1 MPSAGELL
9 RDERLKR
16 NKSLGDIAAQTRI
29 SSRYLQA
36 IETDRLEELPGDFFY
51 RSFLRQYAT
60 ALELD
65 DRTTS
70 QILSSVA
77 PAPETNPI
85 PAMSEAWEQAHT
97 NDLSRFRAP
106 TGLAV
111 TLFIAVLV
119 GCSGLYAWWQKTQ
132 SDRESEAVATAA
144 QPSSAPSGRENPVS
158 ASTPTAAA
166 PLAAEPPASVPQT
179 ASPATQAPS
188 AGTSVDLAATEETWV
203 SLTSGG
209 KTIFSGLLD
218 PAESRNFSI
227 SESAKL
233 LTGNAGGLDVKVNGR
248 PIGAIGP
255 RGQIRII
262 LFSGTEY
269 RVVEPADKL

>member
-60 ALELD
+60 ALQLD
-65 DRTTS
+65 DRSTL

-77 PAPETNPI
+77 PAPEINPI
-85 PAMSEAWEQAHT
+85 PALSEAWEHAHT

-111 TLFIAVLV
+111 TLF
-119 GCSGLYAWWQKTQ
+119 
-132 SDRESEAVATAA
+132 
-144 QPSSAPSGRENPVS
+144 
-158 ASTPTAAA
+158 
-166 PLAAEPPASVPQT
+166 
-179 ASPATQAPS
+179 
-188 AGTSVDLAATEETWV
+188 
-203 SLTSGG
+203 
-209 KTIFSGLLD
+209 
-218 PAESRNFSI
+218 
-227 SESAKL
+227 
-233 LTGNAGGLDVKVNGR
+233 
-248 PIGAIGP
+248 
-255 RGQIRII
+255 
-262 LFSGTEY
+262 
-269 RVVEPADKL
+269 